1 MRKLNYLVL
10 GFTPMFTAVAFA
22 QVLNTGIKERM
33 IVQAQADGRSE
44 TRSPMG
50 TGGNDR
56 VDENKSKDMTSD
68 MNKDKHKDKHKGG
81 YGMRSRSGKQDTP
94 QDFSSQARKGKT
106 DEGSRPA
113 GE

>member
-10 GFTPMFTAVAFA
+10 GFMPMFAAVAFA
-22 QVLNTGIKERM
+22 QAPNTGIKERM

-50 TGGNDR
+50 TGANDR
-56 VDENKSKDMTSD
+56 VDEDRSKDMASD
-68 MNKDKHKDKHKGG
+68 KDKDKHKGG

-94 QDFSSQARKGKT
+94 QDPSSQARKGKT
-106 DEGSRPA
+106 EEGSNKPS